1 MIDML
6 KKCAAEGLYRMEG
19 SSVWIFADDADIW
32 IIKGESGLSISI
44 WSKDTKADPLDALHI
59 GWQTIKWQ
67 TIKGEKK

>member
-1 MIDML
+1 MVIDML

-44 WSKDTKADPLDALHI
+44 WSKDTSMDPLDALHI
-59 GWQTIKWQ
+59 DWQK
-67 TIKGEKK
+67 IKGEKK

>member
-1 MIDML
+1 MVIDML

-59 GWQTIKWQ
+59 EWQK
-67 TIKGEKK
+67 IKGEER